1 MKINL
6 LLAAAFAALFIWNPY
21 PFQILE
27 LKSLDALIMSRG
39 EVQDEAILLV
49 DIDEEI
55 VQAYGSYPL
64 PRSFYSSAVER
75 TQGVPGITVAFPDRD
90 IHGYDTQFQE
100 TLNQFPTVLSFIA
113 STQASEQGP
122 HVGTAQLG
130 NGVASEWLYNY
141 PGILRSALESYGVG
155 LISTSPELDG
165 VVRRLPLVI
174 ASGDKIYPSFSL
186 EMLRLAVGDPS
197 YQIKTEETGVEW
209 VRIPAYGKLTTN
221 ENGLVFANWNTKFYK
236 QTASEYMKEPIPAPF
251 VIFGVT
257 AEGVAP
263 LVATPG
269 GPKYPH
275 EVQATVLS
283 TLISGEPLSQ
293 PSWSFLAE
301 LGIILIGMVLIM
313 AVANNIWLSLPVIL
327 ALLGGTGFA
336 SWKLVE
342 SSYLFDVSGTLV
354 ILFLFWSIV
363 QFRSFITQ
371 YLLRLQIKQQFG
383 TYVSPA
389 QVEALQ
395 KDPSLL
401 RLGGSTKQLT
411 FLFSD
416 IRGFTPISE
425 FYQSDPQKL
434 VELVNRFLTNQS
446 DIIMK
451 HEGTIDKYM
460 GDCIMA
466 FWNAPLD
473 VEDHARKATAA
484 ALEMREALEELNNV
498 LRNEGSPEIHTG
510 VGINTGPCVVGNMG
524 SSSRFDYSVLGD
536 AVNLA
541 ARLESSC
548 KEYDTDLIISE
559 HSMVEGYVYDFI
571 DEVTVKGKSEPV
583 KIYTIQK

>member
-6 LLAAAFAALFIWNPY
+6 LLGAALIAVFIWNPY
-21 PFQILE
+21 PFKILE
-27 LKSLDALIMSRG
+27 LKSLDALIMSRDV
-39 EVQDEAILLV
+39 VQDEAILLV

-55 VQAYGSYPL
+55 VQAYGGYPL
-64 PRSFYSSAVER
+64 PRNFHADAVRR
-75 TQGVPGITVAFPDRD
+75 TQGVPGITVAFPDQD
-90 IHGYDTQFQE
+90 IHGFDEQFQDV
-100 TLNQFPTVLSFIA
+100 LNQFPTVLSFIG
-113 STQASEQGP
+113 STQTFEQGP

-130 NGVASEWLYNY
+130 NGEPSERLYNY

-155 LISTSPELDG
+155 LISTNPELDG

-174 ASGDKIYPSFSL
+174 ASEDKIYPSFSL

-221 ENGLVFANWNTKFYK
+221 ENGLVFANWNTKFYR

-275 EVQATVLS
+275 EVQATVLN

-293 PSWSFLAE
+293 PSWSLWAE
-301 LGIILIGMVLIM
+301 LTLLVTGMIAIM
-313 AVANNIWLSLPVIL
+313 IVSGSIWLSLPVIL
-327 ALLGGTGFA
+327 ALLGGTGFL
-336 SWKLVE
+336 SYKLVE
-342 SSYLFDVSGTLV
+342 SSYLLDVSGTLV

-401 RLGGSTKQLT
+401 RLGGVTRQLT

-434 VELVNRFLTNQS
+434 VALVNRFLTNQTN
-446 DIIMK
+446 IILK

-484 ALEMREALEELNNV
+484 ALEMREALEELNNA
-498 LRNEGSPEIHTG
+498 LRNEGSPEINTG

-548 KEYDTDLIISE
+548 KTYDTDLIISE
-559 HSMVEGYVYDFI
+559 YSMVDGFDYKFL
-571 DEVTVKGKSEPV
+571 DEVKVKGNSEPV
-583 KIYTIQK
+583 KIYTIEK